1 MMNRTL
7 VQRVRRQV
15 IGKRVGLDSYYGITE
30 HTTDR
35 LVLESPPHANRKAGY
50 TFATVG
56 GTLLLLSLSLF
67 CISYISSMG
76 ELGPFL
82 MGMICSWPFGVLG
95 GVAIIGG
102 LAIAKTINTITIDAH
117 EQKIT
122 YMQKSRRARTQHI
135 DFAEVDRVRLSWQR
149 FVPPGIFVRPR
160 QIAVVELLTNDDD
173 VWVVDSATD
182 PTVLVPIATALAEMV
197 GVKLEQVLESTE

>member
-1 MMNRTL
+1 MRRT
-7 VQRVRRQV
+7 RRQV
-15 IGKRVGLDSYYGITE
+15 IGKRVGLDSYYVITE
-30 HTTDR
+30 HTADR

-56 GTLLLLSLSLF
+56 GALLLLSVSLF
-67 CISYISSMG
+67 CVSYISSMG

-102 LAIAKTINTITIDAH
+102 LAIARTINTITIDSH

-122 YMQKSRRARTQHI
+122 YMQKSRRARTQNI
-135 DFAEVDRVRLSWQR
+135 AFAEVDRVRLSWQR

-160 QIAVVELLTNDDD
+160 QIAVVELITNDDD
-173 VWVVDSATD
+173 VWVVDSSTD
-182 PTVLVPIATALAEMV
+182 AAALVPTATALAEVV
-197 GVKLEQVLESTE
+197 GVTLEQRLEHAQ